1 MSTEVTSSPTV
12 SVTSDR
18 HVLQRC
24 AAVIGLIGIA
34 VIHLLDVNDKLE
46 ETPYLGV
53 LFIGLIVT
61 SLIVAELLVRADDP
75 RVWLAAGTLAALTI
89 LGYVI
94 SRTTGLPGDG
104 GADTGNW
111 TEPLGLASLLVEGI
125 VVQQTV
131 ARLVSHSRT

>member
-1 MSTEVTSSPTV
+1 MSTEVTSSSTV
-12 SVTSDR
+12 SVVSDR

-24 AAVIGLIGIA
+24 AAVIGLVGIA

-104 GADTGNW
+104 GADIGNW